1 MLAAKPSA
9 GGSRMG
15 SACRPELVME
25 TAMPQA
31 NFEETKAVALLPRL
45 KIEIRHSRSPAGD
58 AEQLSINLLALP
70 SFEAFGNY
78 LEAANPFLFWMRL
91 AETSWAPW
99 LGAFS
104 ASLPRHALGGLFT
117 AAQLAAPSS
126 LSERERQGGPD
137 IPR

>member
-1 MLAAKPSA
+1 MLSAKPSA
-9 GGSRMG
+9 GGRRIG
-15 SACRPELVME
+15 SGFRSTQIME

-31 NFEETKAVALLPRL
+31 DFKETKAVALLPRL

-91 AETSWAPW
+91 AQTAWAPW

-104 ASLPRHALGGLFT
+104 ASPPRHALGGLFT

-126 LSERERQGGPD
+126 PSKREEQGGPD